1 MVAILIIVL
10 RAMHILGGIFWTGA
24 AILLYGFV
32 VPSANATR
40 PESQRF
46 MQHLAGQSGLTLW
59 MQVAAW
65 ATVIGG
71 LALFSPVT
79 GQLDSAVLRSPRG
92 MTLSVGALLA
102 LGAFLEGLFV
112 TGPTARR
119 MAAVGK
125 QVMETGKAPT
135 PEQVQQLQGIQAKLQ
150 RAGGRGA
157 VMLGLSAL
165 LMAVARYV

>member
-1 MVAILIIVL
+1 MAILIIVF

-24 AILLYGFV
+24 ALLLYGFV

-59 MQVAAW
+59 MQVASW

-71 LALFSPVT
+71 LALFAPVT
-79 GQLDSAVLRSPRG
+79 GQLDSAILRSPRG

-102 LGAFLEGLFV
+102 LAAFLEGLFV
-112 TGPTARR
+112 TGPTARKIG
-119 MAAVGK
+119 AVGREI
-125 QVMETGKAPT
+125 MASGKAPT
-135 PEQVQQLQGIQAKLQ
+135 PEQAQQLQAIQSKLQ

-157 VMLGLSAL
+157 VLLALSAV